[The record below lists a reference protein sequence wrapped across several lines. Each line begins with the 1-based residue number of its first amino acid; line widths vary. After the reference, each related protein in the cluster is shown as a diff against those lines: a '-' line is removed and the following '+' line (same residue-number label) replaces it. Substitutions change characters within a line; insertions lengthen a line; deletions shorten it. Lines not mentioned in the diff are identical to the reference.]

1 MEDKQQ
7 NIQYEAEIQP
17 KMGDEKDS
25 LIYVYL
31 LLVCVCV
38 HACTHACHEGVEVR
52 GQLGGVRS
60 FIPLLNGFQGLNSGH
75 HVHTTSVFTCCV
87 FQEMLK

>member
-38 HACTHACHEGVEVR
+38 YMHAHMHAMKV
-52 GQLGGVRS
+52 
-60 FIPLLNGFQGLNSGH
+60 
-75 HVHTTSVFTCCV
+75 
-87 FQEMLK
+87 